1 MLEKGG
7 QLKHVRLYFEEIG
20 GLEKIENLQ
29 DHQNEDV
36 YKIAYEIIE
45 KFFSD
50 DVSFL
55 KIIFI

>member
-7 QLKHVRLYFEEIG
+7 QLKQSRLYFEEIG

-36 YKIAYEIIE
+36 YKIAYEMME
-45 KFFSD
+45 HFFSE
-50 DVSFL
+50 DVSF
-55 KIIFI
+55 